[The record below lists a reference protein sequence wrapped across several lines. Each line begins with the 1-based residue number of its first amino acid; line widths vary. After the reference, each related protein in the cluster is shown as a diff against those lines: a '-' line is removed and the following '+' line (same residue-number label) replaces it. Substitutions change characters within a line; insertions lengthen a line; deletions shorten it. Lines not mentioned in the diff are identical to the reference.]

1 MSGLASLATSSARS
15 TRAHANASA
24 IARPGDARAS
34 LWFVGSLIAG
44 AWFVA
49 ILAQVTGNAQALHHH
64 ALISSGGPPI
74 WLAALLSLAS
84 WQVMIGAMMLPASL
98 PAIRAVAQGA
108 SERAV
113 AIAAF
118 LGAYAIAWT
127 AFGLAAFLGD
137 AGLHAFVHANPWLA
151 ERPQLIAAAILGLA
165 GAYQFVPGKHRA
177 LAACRHPDDRVSIG
191 SIESGTVPAGARAGV
206 RHAIDCVA
214 SSWALMLLMFAA
226 GFANLLWMAILTAV
240 MTYEALGR
248 HGHRVAA
255 AFGSVLLGLVVASV
269 LGLVPGF

>member
-1 MSGLASLATSSARS
+1 VSGPASPATSAIRS
-15 TRAHANASA
+15 TRERANAAA
-24 IARPGDARAS
+24 IGRPGDARVS

-49 ILAQVTGNAQALHHH
+49 TLAQVTGNAQVLHHH

-84 WQVMIGAMMLPASL
+84 WQVMIAAMMLPASL
-98 PAIRAVAQGA
+98 PAVRAAARGA
-108 SERAV
+108 SERGIV
-113 AIAAF
+113 VGAF
-118 LGAYAIAWT
+118 LAAYAIAWT

-151 ERPQLIAAAILGLA
+151 ERPQLIAAAVLALA

-191 SIESGTVPAGARAGV
+191 SVDSGAARAGV
-206 RHAIDCVA
+206 RAGVTHAIDCVA
-214 SSWALMLLMFAA
+214 SSWALMLLIFAA
-226 GFANLLWMAILTAV
+226 GFANLLWMAILTVV

-255 AFGSVLLGLVVASV
+255 VFGSALLGLAAAAA

>member
-1 MSGLASLATSSARS
+1 VSGPASLATSAIRSIRAREK
-15 TRAHANASA
+15 ASA
-24 IARPGDARAS
+24 ISRPGDGRVS

-49 ILAQVTGNAQALHHH
+49 VLAQVTGNAQALHHH

-84 WQVMIGAMMLPASL
+84 WQVMIAAMMLPASV
-98 PAIRAVAQGA
+98 PAVRAVARRA
-108 SERAV
+108 SGRAV
-113 AIAAF
+113 VVGAF
-118 LGAYAIAWT
+118 LAAYAIAWT

-151 ERPQLIAAAILGLA
+151 EHPQFIAAAVLALA

-191 SIESGTVPAGARAGV
+191 TVDNGTARAGVRPGV

-214 SSWALMLLMFAA
+214 SSWALMLLVFAA
-226 GFANLLWMAILTAV
+226 GFANLLWMAVLTVV

-255 AFGSVLLGLVVASV
+255 VFGSALVALAATSA